1 MVTSALTALALIW
14 TFGQQAA
21 PFAQSTLQAVSP
33 DQALAE
39 PESKEP
45 EVSTS
50 DTIDNVSGE
59 VTNEPII
66 SAETDTTFEAAPP
79 GEPTEQMTEALPALT
94 EAVETGKDSA
104 SSLNTLQKTTTR
116 HGEGTAAYQRLLE
129 RAQTSLS
136 AAKTASGRFV
146 QANADGSI
154 YGGAFALSRPGK
166 LRFDYDDPVPVL
178 IVSDGTTVAME
189 DRDLETIDR
198 VPLGTTPL
206 GLILNDDLAVT
217 DDIIV
222 NGVIER
228 DITFEII
235 VEDATGEMP
244 GTLTMVF
251 SQSSDELIGWRAVD
265 AEQSVTRVSLLEVE
279 TNTKIN
285 PRQFILRDA
294 EDEEDER

>member
-1 MVTSALTALALIW
+1 
-14 TFGQQAA
+14 
-21 PFAQSTLQAVSP
+21 
-33 DQALAE
+33 
-39 PESKEP
+39 
-45 EVSTS
+45 
-50 DTIDNVSGE
+50 
-59 VTNEPII
+59 
-66 SAETDTTFEAAPP
+66 
-79 GEPTEQMTEALPALT
+79 
-94 EAVETGKDSA
+94 
-104 SSLNTLQKTTTR
+104 
-116 HGEGTAAYQRLLE
+116 
-129 RAQTSLS
+129 
-136 AAKTASGRFV
+136 
-146 QANADGSI
+146 
-154 YGGAFALSRPGK
+154 
-166 LRFDYDDPVPVL
+166 
-178 IVSDGTTVAME
+178 
-189 DRDLETIDR
+189 
-198 VPLGTTPL
+198 

-251 SQSSDELIGWRAVD
+251 SQDSDELIGWRAVD